1 MADQLLYELSSSV
14 QLDSEPFIR
23 KDVIYI
29 NDMNNGAYG
38 STNQIQIDASSI
50 SNSGMWNSMSEA
62 YLEIP
67 LVMVL
72 SGVGTTGTVDITNS
86 AFVAGL
92 KGGFHHLID
101 SMSVQ
106 LNNTTIIQQT
116 RLNNIHA
123 QFRYVSQASLQDVAL
138 NGPTN
143 FIIPDSTDSW
153 KYSTT
158 NGSQNNSAIPV
169 LGTVN
174 VGVTGTAFNEG
185 FYSRNK
191 ITSFNIGSTGG
202 RGAQLITDE
211 SKNSQIAK
219 TWTKQISATA
229 RAWYIMAQIRLKDL
243 HPYFAT
249 VPLMKNAYYKIY
261 LNLNQASCTF
271 TASGTGYTIAPN
283 NINVLGGGTMP
294 FMLTNPSVGVTG
306 MGLADGQDY
315 TISLSVRSPY
325 LQSQSSIAL
334 LATNGQ
340 ISSCRLYVPCYVM
353 DPTKEKNYLESNG
366 REKEI
371 KYSDI
376 YQYNYSFGA
385 SSPYNQLISNGI
397 SKLKSVLVVPFFDKV
412 PGSAGCAGVV
422 AYQSP
427 LASEPATTSPLI
439 ASLQTEYNVQI
450 SGINAYQTNI
460 KYGYEHYLQ
469 ELNQTGLNGN
479 LTTGLCSSLI
489 SMESFMNN
497 YGYLY
502 TDCTRR
508 LGSAFD
514 APASVQ
520 LIGNN
525 SALVGVNFVVFLE
538 FERSIKVDLFTGNVI
553 QA

>member
-29 NDMNNGAYG
+29 NDMNNGSYG

-72 SGVGTTGTVDITNS
+72 SGAGVTGTVDTTSS

-153 KYSTT
+153 RYSTT
-158 NGSQNNSAIPV
+158 NGSQNNDAIPK
-169 LGTVN
+169 LGTAN
-174 VGVTGTAFNEG
+174 VGVTGTVFNEG
-185 FYSRNK
+185 LYTRNK

-229 RAWYIMAQIRLKDL
+229 RAWYIMCTIRLKDL
-243 HPYFAT
+243 HSYFAT

-271 TASGTGYTIAPN
+271 TTAGNSYTISPN
-283 NINVLGGGTMP
+283 NVNVLGGGTMP
-294 FMLTNPSVGVTG
+294 FMLTNPSAGVTAL
-306 MGLADGQDY
+306 GLADNQDY

-325 LQSQSSIAL
+325 LQSQSG

-340 ISSCRLYVPCYVM
+340 ISSVRLYVPSYVM
-353 DPTKEKNYLESNG
+353 DPTKEKQYLESNG

-385 SSPYNQLISNGI
+385 NDTYNQLISNGI

-412 PGSAGCAGVV
+412 PGSSGCAGVV

-439 ASLQTEYNVQI
+439 GSLQAEFNVQI
-450 SGINAYQTNI
+450 SGINSYQTNI

-469 ELNQTGLNGN
+469 ELSQTGLNGN

-520 LIGNN
+520 LIGTN
-525 SALVGVNFVVFLE
+525 SSLVGVNFVVFLE
-538 FERSIKVDLFTGNVI
+538 FERSIRVDLFTGNVI

>member
-1 MADQLLYELSSSV
+1 MADQLLYELSSSTP
-14 QLDSEPFIR
+14 LDSEPFIR
-23 KDVIYI
+23 KDIIFI

-62 YLEIP
+62 YLEVP

-72 SGVGTTGTVDITNS
+72 SGNDSVNGTVDLTNS
-86 AFVAGL
+86 SFVAGL

-123 QFRYVSQASLQDVAL
+123 QFRYVSQASLQDVDL

-143 FIIPDSTDSW
+143 FIIPDSVDSW
-153 KYSTT
+153 KYDAT
-158 NGSQNNSAIPV
+158 NGSQNNDAIPA
-169 LGTVN
+169 LGTVG
-174 VGVTGTAFNEG
+174 VGATGTVFNEG
-185 FYSRNK
+185 FYARNK
-191 ITSFNIGSTGG
+191 ITSFNLGVTG
-202 RGAQLITDE
+202 RGAPLITDE

-219 TWTKQISATA
+219 TWTKRISTTA

-271 TASGTGYTIAPN
+271 TTSGTSYTIAPN

-325 LQSQSSIAL
+325 LQSQSG

-340 ISSCRLYVPCYVM
+340 ISSVRLYVPCYVM
-353 DPTKEKNYLESNG
+353 DPTKEKQYLESNG

-376 YQYNYSFGA
+376 YQYNYSFG
-385 SSPYNQLISNGI
+385 SNSTYNQLVSNGI

-412 PGSAGCAGVV
+412 SGGAGCAGVV

-439 ASLQTEYNVQI
+439 GSLQTEYNVQI

-520 LIGNN
+520 LIGTN
-525 SALVGVNFVVFLE
+525 SSLVGVNFVVFLE